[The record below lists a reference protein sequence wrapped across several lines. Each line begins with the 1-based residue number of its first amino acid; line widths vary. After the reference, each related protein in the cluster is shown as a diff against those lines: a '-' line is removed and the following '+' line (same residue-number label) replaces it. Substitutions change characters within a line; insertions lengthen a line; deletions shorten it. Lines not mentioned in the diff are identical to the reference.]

1 MLKMEQENKINYKEL
16 AESKAKKRKIIFK
29 KYKKLFRSYF
39 ETANF
44 EEPVMILMRRTGK
57 AEFFE
62 KATAGEFKFT
72 HSDGEERNIILT
84 PRFMQTFEY
93 GKNQFKGFV
102 CHEDFPMPLPED
114 PVLTT
119 EMMGII
125 IEKTLNDM
133 KKWKTEEWKA
143 KTNFY
148 WKVIIGI
155 AILAGMYILYKM
167 LIEKQPVTPQEVS
180 NATDIARTTIPGLP

>member
-1 MLKMEQENKINYKEL
+1 
-16 AESKAKKRKIIFK
+16 
-29 KYKKLFRSYF
+29 
-39 ETANF
+39 
-44 EEPVMILMRRTGK
+44 
-57 AEFFE
+57 
-62 KATAGEFKFT
+62 
-72 HSDGEERNIILT
+72 
-84 PRFMQTFEY
+84 MQTFEY

-119 EMMGII
+119 EMMGIV

-167 LIEKQPVTPQEVS
+167 LIEKQPPTGQEVTTI
-180 NATDIARTTIPGLP
+180 TDTAKTAIPGLP